1 MIEKYDATYLKND
14 CREAQDNAMI
24 YHCLMNSLSK
34 EAKDEISLYGDKIEA
49 IDGYPSG
56 LLLLKYIIQISHIDT
71 HATTQSVRLKLSQL
85 DSYMTTIGND
95 IKKFNPYVH
104 MNLQRLHARGEKTVD
119 LLTNLFKGYLAAKD
133 KKFLKYIEDKLANHE
148 EGQEMTAQ
156 QLMTWA
162 KTKYDILLEKGEW
175 EAPSPEERQI
185 LALQS
190 TVTALQKSQSN
201 KSNNN
206 NRYRNKNNNNNN
218 NNNSNRSKG
227 GSRRDRMPD
236 WQKTEPTG
244 NAVWKPKTVNDK
256 KWWWCGKATGGHCE
270 CYRQHKAVDC
280 NPSYIPP
287 HVQAK
292 RKQQESNKDNNSN
305 KDTSSNKS
313 GKVKKERY
321 TPNPNKKV
329 KLTAALSSIVPQD
342 DETSKDSQE

>member
-1 MIEKYDATYLKND
+1 
-14 CREAQDNAMI
+14 
-24 YHCLMNSLSK
+24 MNSLTK
-34 EAKDEISLYGDKIEA
+34 EAKDEVSIYHKKIEV

-85 DSYMTTIGND
+85 DTYMTSVGND
-95 IKKFNPYVH
+95 IKKFNLYVH
-104 MNLQRLHARGEKTVD
+104 LNLQRLHARGEKTVD

-133 KKFLKYIEDKLANHE
+133 KKFLKYIEDKLASHE
-148 EGQEMTAQ
+148 EGQTMTAH

-162 KTKYDILLEKGEW
+162 KNKYDILLEKGEW

-185 LALQS
+185 LALQ
-190 TVTALQKSQSN
+190 TKVTALQKSQSN

-206 NRYRNKNNNNNN
+206 NRNRNRNTNNKNNNNSSN
-218 NNNSNRSKG
+218 NRSRG
-227 GSRRDRMPD
+227 GSRRDRMPE

-244 NAVWKPKTVNDK
+244 NAVWKPKMVNDK

-270 CYRQHKAVDC
+270 CWRQHKAVDC
-280 NPSYIPP
+280 NPNYIPP
-287 HVQAK
+287 HVLAK
-292 RKQQESNKDNNSN
+292 RKQQESNKDNENENSN
-305 KDTSSNKS
+305 PKS
-313 GKVKKERY
+313 GKINKTKS

-342 DETSKDSQE
+342 DETSQGSQG